1 MKEKKGRREGGE
13 KGREYVFYNKFAEVR
28 MKDRL
33 RGKKGRREGR
43 EKGRKGEGKGICILQ

>member
-1 MKEKKGRREGGE
+1 
-13 KGREYVFYNKFAEVR
+13 